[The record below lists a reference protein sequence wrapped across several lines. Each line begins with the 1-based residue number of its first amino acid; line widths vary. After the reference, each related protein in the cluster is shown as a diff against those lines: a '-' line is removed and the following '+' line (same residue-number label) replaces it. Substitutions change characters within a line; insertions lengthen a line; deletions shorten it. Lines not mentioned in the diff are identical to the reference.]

1 MDYKLVMKLKY
12 ILPILG
18 IILFSCQSEQSANE
32 DKPTNLPQL
41 EDFTFESKFIDDKP
55 YSIYLPPS
63 YNDSLD
69 KDYPV
74 LYLMDGQVQFGGK
87 SPYSDAS
94 WNSHLVADSLVAT
107 GNMKEVILI
116 GVHHAGD
123 NRFEEYM
130 PQKPLDRL
138 PRSDKD
144 SIRNKVEYTVYSD
157 AFLKFLVREL
167 KPAID
172 KKYRTKSD
180 TKNTFI
186 GGSSMGGLISMYAT
200 CEYPDVFGGAIC
212 MSTHWPISLED
223 TSPSIA
229 DEVVGYFE
237 RTLPEGKKWYFD
249 LGTKGLDQYY
259 EKYQITIDIIMKEKG
274 YKKGTNHLTV
284 KWNNHD
290 HNEFFWN
297 QRLHIPLQFMFKK

>member
-1 MDYKLVMKLKY
+1 MAV
-12 ILPILG
+12 ILIG
-18 IILFSCQSEQSANE
+18 CQSEQTVSE
-32 DKPTNLPQL
+32 DKPTGLPRL
-41 EDFTFESKFIDDKP
+41 EDFTLPSEFIEDKP
-55 YSIYLPPS
+55 YSVYLPPS

-94 WNSHLVADSLVAT
+94 WNAHLVADSLVAA
-107 GNMKEVILI
+107 GAIKEVILI

-123 NRFEEYM
+123 KRFEEYM

-138 PRSDKD
+138 PKSETD
-144 SIRNKVEYTVYSD
+144 SIRNKVEYTVFSD

-172 KKYRTKSD
+172 KKYRTLSD
-180 TKNTFI
+180 VENTFI

-200 CEYPDVFGGAIC
+200 CDYPDVFGGAIC

-223 TSPSIA
+223 TSPFIA
-229 DEVVGYFE
+229 DEVVTYFE
-237 RTLPEGKKWYFD
+237 RTLPKGKKWYFD
-249 LGTKGLDQYY
+249 LGTKGLDKYY
-259 EKYQITIDIIMKEKG
+259 EKYQVTVDIIMKEKG
-274 YKKGTNHLTV
+274 YKRGVDWLTV
-284 KWNNHD
+284 KWHDHD
-290 HNEFFWN
+290 HNEKSWN
-297 QRLHIPLQFMFKK
+297 ERLHVPFQFMLKK